1 MNRGS
6 RLVWLTL
13 LFLVLLLAALAVQAM
28 ARPRLP
34 AYDPASREA
43 GGLLL
48 LREWL
53 VEMGYEVSV
62 TDRDGFD
69 PGDADLLFVYPGRTG
84 FTTAERNLLV
94 DWVEG
99 GGSAVLVDIRDETLS
114 EHFDFDRGR
123 SVGTQRLRQVQP
135 LLPQAST
142 VITSTWTPRRLDLPD
157 NQPWLT
163 LVAEQGTTG
172 RGAVAVRR
180 MGQGW
185 VWLLSRD
192 FELTNDRLLLERAT
206 AQIVPALLRGVPAG
220 GHVRFDTFHLRDPS
234 TQSSEAI
241 GSVRDWL
248 YRTPAGWATL
258 LFFVL
263 GFAYLLLQG
272 RRLGPA
278 IPVVA
283 QGRRREAAEFV
294 VAMAG
299 LQRRA
304 RLTGS
309 IARQQKHRLKQRL
322 GRAWD
327 LPGDLPDDEF
337 VTRLAALDTTL
348 DAERL
353 RRTLGRLSETT
364 DEATLVST
372 IQEIDG
378 DPQWTSRI

>member
-1 MNRGS
+1 MKRGH

-13 LFLVLLLAALAVQAM
+13 LFLALLLAALAAQTM

-34 AYDPASREA
+34 VYDPASRESS
-43 GGLLL
+43 GLLL

-53 VEMGYEVSV
+53 VEMGYEVST
-62 TDRDGFD
+62 TDRDSFD

-84 FTTAERNLLV
+84 FTTAEVNRLT
-94 DWVEG
+94 DWVEEG
-99 GGSAVLVDIRDETLS
+99 GNAVLVDIRDEILT
-114 EHFDFDRGR
+114 ERFGFGRGR

-142 VITSTWTPRRLDLPD
+142 VITSTWTPRRLDLPED
-157 NQPWLT
+157 QPWLV
-163 LVAEQGTTG
+163 LVAEEGARG
-172 RGAVAVRR
+172 RPAAAVQR

-192 FELTNDRLLLERAT
+192 FELTNERLLTERST

-234 TQSSEAI
+234 TQSGQTI

-248 YRTPAGWATL
+248 YKTPGGWATL
-258 LFFVL
+258 FFFLL
-263 GFAYLLLQG
+263 GSAYLLLQG

-278 IPVVA
+278 IPVVT

-337 VTRLAALDTTL
+337 VSRLATLDTTL
-348 DAERL
+348 DMDRL
-353 RRTLGRLSETT
+353 RRLLDQLSENT
-364 DEATLVST
+364 DEATLVTT